1 MIESTS
7 MASLLTERCYRST
20 PRGVLTAHAWWLCQC
35 ETGACQYH
43 WCSIYRGLERVG
55 SWVPGGSVGRD
66 QLAMA
71 AKVRRHWF
79 NPCRLG
85 SRGHLGADFSLLLY
99 TDLIKK
105 RKPSRHYVMHQ
116 LLSEKMLNMPALS
129 TLLIQL
135 VSCITTNLQSSQD
148 FFKSEIQLNCCGPD
162 YCSRCP
168 LRNGLRS
175 SSSVAKILP
184 NLLFTT
190 SAACPRLISK

>member
-85 SRGHLGADFSLLLY
+85 SRGHLGANFSLLLY

-105 RKPSRHYVMHQ
+105 RKPSRYFTDEGELIRDYIVIVSTIRLVLYGPLHPTLCA
-116 LLSEKMLNMPALS
+116 LLLLQHSCFNYFIKDNASSLVLGRCFCILGRTS
-129 TLLIQL
+129 TL
-135 VSCITTNLQSSQD
+135 
-148 FFKSEIQLNCCGPD
+148 
-162 YCSRCP
+162 
-168 LRNGLRS
+168 
-175 SSSVAKILP
+175 A
-184 NLLFTT
+184 
-190 SAACPRLISK
+190 

>member
-1 MIESTS
+1 MRRF
-7 MASLLTERCYRST
+7 SLRRFSLRRFSLRSLHCGAFT
-20 PRGVLTAHAWWLCQC
+20 AEPSLRNLHCELSLRISSAEIVLLGFHRVLTAHAWWLCQC

-105 RKPSRHYVMHQ
+105 RKPSRHITDDG
-116 LLSEKMLNMPALS
+116 E
-129 TLLIQL
+129 LIRDCSL
-135 VSCITTNLQSSQD
+135 
-148 FFKSEIQLNCCGPD
+148 
-162 YCSRCP
+162 CSRC
-168 LRNGLRS
+168 RNS
-175 SSSVAKILP
+175 
-184 NLLFTT
+184 F
-190 SAACPRLISK
+190 

>member
-1 MIESTS
+1 

-85 SRGHLGADFSLLLY
+85 SRGHLGANFSLLLY

-105 RKPSRHYVMHQ
+105 RKPSRYNDAILRENLSRQQ
-116 LLSEKMLNMPALS
+116 LMFN
-129 TLLIQL
+129 
-135 VSCITTNLQSSQD
+135 TTFGVLKRKLYSD
-148 FFKSEIQLNCCGPD
+148 
-162 YCSRCP
+162 
-168 LRNGLRS
+168 
-175 SSSVAKILP
+175 KI
-184 NLLFTT
+184 
-190 SAACPRLISK
+190 R

>member
-1 MIESTS
+1 MTPRTQPAGIEPVASDFSRHSQLIPTS

-79 NPCRLG
+79 NLCRLG
-85 SRGHLGADFSLLLY
+85 FTWVPIFLYSSILTSLRKENHLDISNY
-99 TDLIKK
+99 
-105 RKPSRHYVMHQ
+105 
-116 LLSEKMLNMPALS
+116 MLFHA
-129 TLLIQL
+129 IW
-135 VSCITTNLQSSQD
+135 V
-148 FFKSEIQLNCCGPD
+148 
-162 YCSRCP
+162 
-168 LRNGLRS
+168 
-175 SSSVAKILP
+175 
-184 NLLFTT
+184 
-190 SAACPRLISK
+190 

>member
-7 MASLLTERCYRST
+7 MASLLTERWARST
-20 PRGVLTAHAWWLCQC
+20 TRGVLTAHAWWLCQC

-85 SRGHLGADFSLLLY
+85 SRGHLGANFSLLLY

-105 RKPSRHYVMHQ
+105 RKPSRYQVYPPAKHAYVS
-116 LLSEKMLNMPALS
+116 LIINFRIIYGYNITCYWFPLFDPAL
-129 TLLIQL
+129 IVQ
-135 VSCITTNLQSSQD
+135 
-148 FFKSEIQLNCCGPD
+148 
-162 YCSRCP
+162 YSRP
-168 LRNGLRS
+168 I
-175 SSSVAKILP
+175 AK
-184 NLLFTT
+184 
-190 SAACPRLISK
+190 K

>member
-1 MIESTS
+1 

-85 SRGHLGADFSLLLY
+85 SRGHLGANFSLLLY

-105 RKPSRHYVMHQ
+105 RKPSRYIYIHTHVHSVVPEQCNGSMTSNF
-116 LLSEKMLNMPALS
+116 LLEKHNTSESHCTKQYSVVQSPQSICGCVVCSL
-129 TLLIQL
+129 
-135 VSCITTNLQSSQD
+135 TTYARGCHSHRA
-148 FFKSEIQLNCCGPD
+148 
-162 YCSRCP
+162 CSDTFDR
-168 LRNGLRS
+168 R
-175 SSSVAKILP
+175 
-184 NLLFTT
+184 F
-190 SAACPRLISK
+190 

>member
-1 MIESTS
+1 

-105 RKPSRHYVMHQ
+105 RKPSRHITDEGELIRNSHRACT
-116 LLSEKMLNMPALS
+116 EGKMLAVTKNR
-129 TLLIQL
+129 TLPF
-135 VSCITTNLQSSQD
+135 S
-148 FFKSEIQLNCCGPD
+148 KA
-162 YCSRCP
+162 CP
-168 LRNGLRS
+168 NPLKNGLKPL
-175 SSSVAKILP
+175 AKLYNSP
-184 NLLFTT
+184 KNTRAPT
-190 SAACPRLISK
+190 A

>member
-7 MASLLTERCYRST
+7 LASLLTERCYRST

-99 TDLIKK
+99 TDLITK
-105 RKPSRHYVMHQ
+105 RNH
-116 LLSEKMLNMPALS
+116 LE
-129 TLLIQL
+129 TLQMRE
-135 VSCITTNLQSSQD
+135 N
-148 FFKSEIQLNCCGPD
+148 
-162 YCSRCP
+162 
-168 LRNGLRS
+168 
-175 SSSVAKILP
+175 
-184 NLLFTT
+184 
-190 SAACPRLISK
+190 

>member
-85 SRGHLGADFSLLLY
+85 SRGHLGANFSLLLY

-105 RKPSRHYVMHQ
+105 RKPSKCGYSFIKAAAVATDFENE
-116 LLSEKMLNMPALS
+116 LKPVSFSS
-129 TLLIQL
+129 TVFRKATSFQTANKTLQT
-135 VSCITTNLQSSQD
+135 VSTRGSFQ
-148 FFKSEIQLNCCGPD
+148 
-162 YCSRCP
+162 
-168 LRNGLRS
+168 
-175 SSSVAKILP
+175 A
-184 NLLFTT
+184 
-190 SAACPRLISK
+190 

>member
-7 MASLLTERCYRST
+7 MASLLTERCYQST

-79 NPCRLG
+79 NPSRLG

-105 RKPSRHYVMHQ
+105 RKPSRNNYYVITKNGSNETK
-116 LLSEKMLNMPALS
+116 LKNKRKEKSNSSP
-129 TLLIQL
+129 
-135 VSCITTNLQSSQD
+135 VCPSCSS
-148 FFKSEIQLNCCGPD
+148 
-162 YCSRCP
+162 
-168 LRNGLRS
+168 
-175 SSSVAKILP
+175 
-184 NLLFTT
+184 
-190 SAACPRLISK
+190 

>member
-7 MASLLTERCYRST
+7 MASVLTERCYRST

-43 WCSIYRGLERVG
+43 WCNIYRGLERVG

-85 SRGHLGADFSLLLY
+85 SRGHLGANFSLLLY

-105 RKPSRHYVMHQ
+105 RKPSRDIILCVCVCAVNQPHPFCTNWVKC
-116 LLSEKMLNMPALS
+116 EK
-129 TLLIQL
+129 
-135 VSCITTNLQSSQD
+135 
-148 FFKSEIQLNCCGPD
+148 
-162 YCSRCP
+162 
-168 LRNGLRS
+168 
-175 SSSVAKILP
+175 
-184 NLLFTT
+184 
-190 SAACPRLISK
+190 